1 MGYNNSLGG
10 ISFECGGTVISN
22 QFIMTAA
29 HCVKQSYSPFMV
41 RLGKVTLLSNDD
53 DATSL
58 DLSIQ
63 VRMSPFNLLLLNMDL
78 KLILL

>member
-1 MGYNNSLGG
+1 
-10 ISFECGGTVISN
+10 
-22 QFIMTAA
+22 MTAA